1 MLAFLA
7 CVTVLLLKCG
17 IIQTKLEDMGCAAVQ
32 YLSGDRYKNNANL
45 ARLVLCVD
53 EIEGIFAKGRL
64 FSAYLQCEHP
74 FSCFEDI
81 IHLSELIFDL
91 NSFPQSSFGK
101 RYFRSS
107 SEKLKI
113 KREDI
118 MKNLQ
123 IIDEKQLKR
132 GEKGTFV
139 VRVMF
144 RQNATWQGTVSWVEG
159 NKTQHFRSMLELIH
173 LLEDALGTEAI
184 VWDSGAA
191 E

>member
-1 MLAFLA
+1 M
-7 CVTVLLLKCG
+7 
-17 IIQTKLEDMGCAAVQ
+17 Q

-45 ARLVLCVD
+45 ARLVICVD
-53 EIEGIFAKGRL
+53 EVESLFAKGRL

-113 KREDI
+113 KREEI

-123 IIDEKQLKR
+123 VIDEKQLKH

-159 NKTQHFRSMLELIH
+159 NKIQHFRSMLELIH
-173 LLEDALGTEAI
+173 LLEDALGTETVA
-184 VWDSGAA
+184 WEGDTA

>member
-1 MLAFLA
+1 
-7 CVTVLLLKCG
+7 
-17 IIQTKLEDMGCAAVQ
+17 VQ
-32 YLSGDRYKNNANL
+32 HLSADRYQNNANL
-45 ARLVLCVD
+45 SRLIICVD
-53 EIEGIFAKGRL
+53 EVQGIFAKGRL
-64 FSAYLQCEHP
+64 YSAYLQCERP

-81 IHLSELIFDL
+81 IRLSELIFDL
-91 NSFPQSSFGK
+91 NSFPQSTFGK
-101 RYFRSS
+101 RYFRSGTQ
-107 SEKLKI
+107 KHKI
-113 KREDI
+113 KREEI

-123 IIDEKQLKR
+123 TIDEKQLKR

-173 LLEDALGTEAI
+173 LLEDALGTEEVSWSNEAT
-184 VWDSGAA
+184 